1 MSACY
6 DLSLPCGATRVRIPS
21 AYCERSQMSRPKML
35 VLAASLGL
43 ALTQMAHVAHAAA
56 ASSAPAAAAT
66 AASLASNPFFKASTL
81 PFNYPAFDQI
91 KDGDF
96 APAFEEG
103 MRIHLKEVE
112 AIANNPKP
120 ATFDNTIVAME
131 KAGQMLTRVATTF
144 GNLQGANTDDAL
156 DAVDRDMSPKLA
168 AHGDAIFLNAKLW
181 SRIKSLYEKRDK
193 LHLDAE
199 SKHLL
204 ERYHTDFVLAGANLS
219 KADQAKLKV
228 INGFFLMIRRPPRST
243 LFPYTTLFRSMNQL
257 KKPYRHRLLA
267 SVRLATLAIVAF

>member
-43 ALTQMAHVAHAAA
+43 ALTQMANVAHAAA
-56 ASSAPAAAAT
+56 ASSASAPAAAT

-103 MRIHLKEVE
+103 MRIH
-112 AIANNPKP
+112 
-120 ATFDNTIVAME
+120 
-131 KAGQMLTRVATTF
+131 
-144 GNLQGANTDDAL
+144 
-156 DAVDRDMSPKLA
+156 
-168 AHGDAIFLNAKLW
+168 
-181 SRIKSLYEKRDK
+181 
-193 LHLDAE
+193 
-199 SKHLL
+199 
-204 ERYHTDFVLAGANLS
+204 
-219 KADQAKLKV
+219 
-228 INGFFLMIRRPPRST
+228 
-243 LFPYTTLFRSMNQL
+243 
-257 KKPYRHRLLA
+257 
-267 SVRLATLAIVAF
+267 